1 MEQKQAN
8 MFSATDRAFMERAL
22 HLAQRALWTARPNPM
37 VGCVIVNQDHI
48 VGEGFH
54 VRRGGP
60 HAEVFALQ
68 QAGARA
74 HGATAYVTLEP
85 CAHVGLTPACAPQL
99 VQAGVARVVAASLD
113 PFVKVAGHGFE
124 LLRTAGIKVE
134 VGLLEHAAR
143 ALNCGYFSRIERKRP
158 WVRVKVAASL
168 DGRSAMADGSSQ
180 WITSAVARQDGHRW
194 RARAG
199 AILTG
204 ANTVLHDDPSLTVRL
219 PDADVQPPLRV
230 VLDSRLRCLSRHKV
244 RHGSAPTLYVHAPDC
259 QPPPQI
265 EQTAEFAAIPLDPH
279 RDGLDL
285 NALLALL
292 ADRGVNELHVEAGAI
307 LNGAFL
313 RQGLADELLCYVAP
327 VFLGDEARP
336 MLTQLGI
343 DRLEER
349 LQWSLHEVCQVG
361 EDVRLILRPRQS
373 ASSAQRS
380 HWS

>member
-1 MEQKQAN
+1 MEQKQAS
-8 MFSATDRAFMERAL
+8 MFSAADHAYMERAL
-22 HLAQRALWTARPNPM
+22 DLAQRAMWTARPNPM
-37 VGCVIVNQDHI
+37 VGCVIVNQGGV

-99 VQAGVARVVAASLD
+99 IQAGVARVVAASLD

-124 LLRTAGIKVE
+124 LLRTAGIQVE
-134 VGLLEHAAR
+134 VGLLEQSAR

-158 WVRVKVAASL
+158 WVRIKLAASL

-180 WITSAVARQDGHRW
+180 WITSAMARQDGHRW

-204 ANTVLHDDPSLTVRL
+204 SNTVLYDDPSLTVRL

-230 VLDSRLRCLSRHKV
+230 VLDSRLRSLTRRKV
-244 RHGSAPTLYVHAPDC
+244 RQGLAPTLYVHAPDT
-259 QPPPQI
+259 QPPSEI
-265 EQTAEFAAIPLDPH
+265 EPTAEFAAIPLDPY
-279 RDGLDL
+279 RGGLDL

-292 ADRGVNELHVEAGAI
+292 ADRGVNDLHVEAGAI
-307 LNGAFL
+307 LNGAIL
-313 RQGLADELLCYVAP
+313 RQGLADELVCYVAP

-343 DRLEER
+343 ESLEER
-349 LQWSLHEVCQVG
+349 LQWSLTKVCQVG
-361 EDVRLILRPRQS
+361 DDVRLILHPRQS
-373 ASSAQRS
+373 AYHNSCG
-380 HWS
+380 WP